1 MIARGGAALI
11 ACIIAA
17 ACAGSPSASAPL
29 PTRLVLGTWG
39 GDGAGVIVTDTLAHV
54 HIGCT
59 KGDFPRP
66 ASLDDDARFN
76 VAGQYV
82 LRAYPVLVGPP
93 LPARFSGVVRGNL
106 LTLSVAVDDTVE
118 KKLVALG
125 PITVVLG
132 RDPKL
137 GPCPICVTPSREH

>member
-1 MIARGGAALI
+1 
-11 ACIIAA
+11 
-17 ACAGSPSASAPL
+17 
-29 PTRLVLGTWG
+29 
-39 GDGAGVIVTDTLAHV
+39 
-54 HIGCT
+54 
-59 KGDFPRP
+59 
-66 ASLDDDARFN
+66 
-76 VAGQYV
+76 GQYV